1 MKLVIGLWLCCW
13 VSGALAQRGVYATQ
27 AELLSEYL
35 PAATQHSLW
44 LQESQRTI
52 AEAIWQRKLPLR
64 ISYHQQGDTSL
75 WVMREIGKE
84 QPITIGV
91 IVAANKINAIKVME
105 YRESRGG
112 EIRHNFFTRQFK
124 QLGLAADQQLDKPID
139 GISGATL
146 SVRAMKKIARL
157 SLYLASQIAAPV
169 SPSTTRP
176 STVKP

>member
-1 MKLVIGLWLCCW
+1 MKLLIGLWLCCW

-35 PAATQHSLW
+35 PNAIEQTLW
-44 LQESQRTI
+44 LQEPEREL
-52 AEAIWQRKLPLR
+52 AESIWQRKLPLR
-64 ISYHQQGDTSL
+64 INYHQQGDTSL

-91 IVAANKINAIKVME
+91 IIQANKIKAIKVME

-112 EIRHNFFTRQFK
+112 EIRHNFFTRQFS
-124 QLGLAADQQLDKPID
+124 QLGLQKDQQQLDKPID

-146 SVRAMKKIARL
+146 SVRAMKKNCDSFTL
-157 SLYLASQIAAPV
+157 FG
-169 SPSTTRP
+169 
-176 STVKP
+176 

>member
-1 MKLVIGLWLCCW
+1 MKLLIGLWLCCW

-35 PAATQHSLW
+35 PNAIEQTLW
-44 LQESQRTI
+44 LQEPEREL
-52 AEAIWQRKLPLR
+52 AESIWQRKLPLR
-64 ISYHQQGDTSL
+64 INYHQQGDTSL

-91 IVAANKINAIKVME
+91 IIQANKIKAIKVME

-112 EIRHNFFTRQFK
+112 EIRHNFFIRQFN
-124 QLGLAADQQLDKPID
+124 QLGLEADQQQLDKPID

-146 SVRAMKKIARL
+146 SVRAMKKIATL
-157 SLYLASQIAAPV
+157 SLYLASQIPAVPSA
-169 SPSTTRP
+169 SPD
-176 STVKP
+176 KW